1 MRTKRSQYFESQRR
15 NAADLRQCD
24 YPGCTANA
32 EYRAPKSRESLNEHY
47 WFCIDHIREYNSA
60 WNYYEGLSEVEV
72 EESIRNDVA
81 WGRPTWRLGGRAQEA
96 KVRTAFDA
104 FAEAFGLFEE
114 GDDPRAQ
121 ADAPPPAERAAIDR
135 ALRMLDLRWPT
146 SMDAVRTRYKQLVK
160 QLHPD
165 ANGGD
170 PEAEERLKRINQAY
184 SVLKTSALA
193 RPRSDEKAAA
203 GAA

>member
-1 MRTKRSQYFESQRR
+1 MRP
-15 NAADLRQCD
+15 CD
-24 YPGCTANA
+24 HPGCTEHA
-32 EYRAPKSRESLNEHY
+32 EYRAPKSRDSLSEYY
-47 WFCIDHIREYNSA
+47 WFCMEHIREYNSA

-72 EESIRNDVA
+72 EKSIRNDVA
-81 WGRPTWRLGGRAQEA
+81 WGRPTWRLGGGASEH
-96 KVRTAFDA
+96 KVRNAFDA

-114 GDDPRAQ
+114 GEDRTAH
-121 ADAPPPAERAAIDR
+121 ADAPPPGERAALDR
-135 ALRMLDLRWPT
+135 ALRMLGLRWPT
-146 SMDAVRTRYKQLVK
+146 SMDEVRARYKQLVK

-184 SVLKTSALA
+184 SVLKTSVLA
-193 RPRSDEKAAA
+193 RPRTDAKAAA